1 MLTALDQWLDD
12 ESAQR
17 ARLIFPTKY
26 EVSGYRLPGLGNRK
40 NLITMPFSDIE
51 AWYRKLVVRGNTVVT
66 VFGDVRPAD
75 VGPAVDEAFRD
86 VPAKPFQPG
95 TIAKEGEF
103 EGFREKW
110 ELGGGPNCTVTLAFS
125 GPPATSPEIPTMY
138 VINSVL
144 SGPSGWFKQYL
155 ESEEFVSGANS
166 IVSQAVDESPIIA
179 SVTIKG
185 PVQEED
191 AVNLLF
197 RQFKKVAYLPLTEV
211 MADTLRYAK
220 SHAVGSYLSLL
231 SSNTTRGFQSGR
243 GELFGLSVDYP
254 VILPAKID
262 AVTPDDLLRVGQKYF
277 EKDEFNRRPYT
288 ISETR
293 PGGW

>member
-1 MLTALDQWLDD
+1 M
-12 ESAQR
+12 
-17 ARLIFPTKY
+17 
-26 EVSGYRLPGLGNRK
+26 
-40 NLITMPFSDIE
+40 
-51 AWYRKLVVRGNTVVT
+51 
-66 VFGDVRPAD
+66 
-75 VGPAVDEAFRD
+75 
-86 VPAKPFQPG
+86 PAKPFQPG

-110 ELGGGPNCTVTLAFS
+110 ELGGGPDCTVTLAFS
-125 GPPATSPEIPTMY
+125 GPPATSPDMPTMY

-155 ESEEFVSGANS
+155 ETNEFIRGTTS
-166 IVSQAVDESPIIA
+166 IVSQSVDESPILA
-179 SVTIKG
+179 SATIKG
-185 PVQEED
+185 PVQEENG
-191 AVNLLF
+191 VKLLF
-197 RQFKKVAYLPLTEV
+197 RQFKKIAYLPLTME

-231 SSNTTRGFQSGR
+231 SSNTTRAFQSGR

-262 AVTPDDLLRVGQKYF
+262 AITSDDLLRVGMKYF
-277 EKDEFNRRPYT
+277 EKDEFNRRPYA